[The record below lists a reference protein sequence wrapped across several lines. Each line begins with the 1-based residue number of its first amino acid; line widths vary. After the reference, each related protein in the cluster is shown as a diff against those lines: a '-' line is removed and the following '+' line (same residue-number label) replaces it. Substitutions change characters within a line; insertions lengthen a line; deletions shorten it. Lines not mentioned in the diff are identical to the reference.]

1 MTKLHELSQLG
12 QAVWLDFIRRSFI
25 SSGELQGL
33 LDAGIRGITSNPTIF
48 EKAIAGSD
56 DYDIQ
61 MEQLVAEGRSVDQ
74 IYEALA
80 INDIAQAADML
91 RSLYDTTGG
100 TDGFVSLEVSPT
112 LAHDTAGTIADAKR
126 LFTVLNRPNIMI
138 KIPGTPAGVPAIT
151 EAIAAGVNVN
161 VTLLFS
167 LEQYE
172 AIANAYIAGLERRVA
187 AGQEIKQIASVA
199 SFFVSRVDTAV
210 DKLLDAQGRSD
221 LVGKAAIAN
230 AKLAYV
236 RFKELFSGPRWDKL
250 AAKGAQLQ
258 RPLWAST
265 GTKDARF
272 SDTLYVDT
280 LIGPA
285 TVNTMPPAT
294 IEAFMDH
301 GTVKS
306 TVEDGI
312 DEARRHLEQL
322 AALNIDMAAIT
333 HKLQVDGVDSFA
345 KSFEALMQ
353 SVSDKREA
361 TMRVGK

>member
-1 MTKLHELSQLG
+1 MTNLHELSQLG

-33 LDAGIRGITSNPTIF
+33 LDAGVRGITSNPTIF
-48 EKAIAGSD
+48 EKAIAGSN
-56 DYDIQ
+56 DYDSE
-61 MEQLVAEGRSVDQ
+61 MEQLVAEGRSVDE

-91 RSLYDTTGG
+91 RPLYDSTGG

-112 LAHDTAGTIADAKR
+112 LAHDTFGTIDDAKR
-126 LFTVLNRPNIMI
+126 LFATLHRPNIMI
-138 KIPGTPAGVPAIT
+138 KIPGTPEGVPAIT
-151 EAIAAGVNVN
+151 EVIAAGVNVN

-172 AIANAYIAGLERRVA
+172 AIANAYIAGLECRVA
-187 AGQEIKQIASVA
+187 AGLEIKHIASVA

-210 DKLLDAQGRSD
+210 DKLLDAQGHSD
-221 LVGKAAIAN
+221 MVGKAAIAN
-230 AKLAYV
+230 AKLAYA
-236 RFKELFSGPRWDKL
+236 RFKELFSGPRWEKL

-265 GTKDARF
+265 GTKDVRF

-280 LIGPA
+280 LIGPH

-294 IEAFMDH
+294 IDAFMDH

-306 TVEDGI
+306 TVEDDVEG
-312 DEARRHLEQL
+312 ARKYLEQL
-322 AALNIDMAAIT
+322 AELNIDMDAIT
-333 HKLQVDGVDSFA
+333 DKLQIDGVDSFA
-345 KSFEALMQ
+345 KSFESLMQ
-353 SVSDKREA
+353 SVADKREA
-361 TMRVGK
+361 TQRA

>member
-1 MTKLHELSQLG
+1 MTNLHELSQLG
-12 QAVWLDFIRRSFI
+12 QAVWLDFIRLSFI

-33 LDAGIRGITSNPTIF
+33 LDAGVRGITSNPTIF
-48 EKAIAGSD
+48 EKAIAGSN
-56 DYDIQ
+56 DYDSE
-61 MEQLVAEGRSVDQ
+61 MEQLVAEGRSVDE

-91 RSLYDTTGG
+91 RPLYDSTGG

-112 LAHDTAGTIADAKR
+112 LAHDTFGTIADAKR
-126 LFTVLNRPNIMI
+126 LFATLHRPNIMI
-138 KIPGTPAGVPAIT
+138 KIPGTPEGVPAIT
-151 EAIAAGVNVN
+151 EVIAAGVNVN

-187 AGQEIKQIASVA
+187 AGLEIKHIASVA

-210 DKLLDAQGRSD
+210 DKLLDAQGHSD
-221 LVGKAAIAN
+221 MVGKAAIAN
-230 AKLAYV
+230 AKLAYA
-236 RFKELFSGPRWDKL
+236 RFKELFSGPRWEKL

-265 GTKDARF
+265 GTKDVRF

-280 LIGPA
+280 LIGPH

-294 IEAFMDH
+294 IDAFMDH

-306 TVEDGI
+306 TVEDDVEG
-312 DEARRHLEQL
+312 ARKYLEQL
-322 AALNIDMAAIT
+322 AELNIDMDAIT
-333 HKLQVDGVDSFA
+333 DKLQIDGVDSFA
-345 KSFEALMQ
+345 KSFESLMQ
-353 SVSDKREA
+353 SVADKREA
-361 TMRVGK
+361 TQRA

>member
-56 DYDIQ
+56 DYDSS
-61 MEQLVAEGRSVDQ
+61 MEQLVAAGKSVDQ
-74 IYEALA
+74 IYEELA
-80 INDIAQAADML
+80 IDDIGQAADML

-100 TDGFVSLEVSPT
+100 GDGFVSLEVSPT
-112 LAHDTAGTIADAKR
+112 LAHDTFGTIEDAKR
-126 LFTVLNRPNIMI
+126 LFATLNRPNIMI
-138 KIPGTPAGVPAIT
+138 KIPGTPEGVPAIT
-151 EAIAAGVNVN
+151 DVIAAGVNVN

-187 AGQEIKQIASVA
+187 AGLEIQHIASVA

-221 LVGKAAIAN
+221 LVGKAAVAN
-230 AKLAYV
+230 AKLAYA
-236 RFKELFSGPRWDKL
+236 RFKELFSGPRWERL

-265 GTKDARF
+265 GTKDKRF

-280 LIGPA
+280 LIGPY

-306 TVEDGI
+306 TVEDDVEGARTYLAQLAELGI
-312 DEARRHLEQL
+312 DM
-322 AALNIDMAAIT
+322 DAIT
-333 HKLQVDGVDSFA
+333 HQLQVDGVESFA
-345 KSFEALMQ
+345 KSFESLMQ
-353 SVSDKREA
+353 SVAEKREM
-361 TMRVGK
+361 TLK

>member
-1 MTKLHELSQLG
+1 MTRLHELSQLG

-33 LDAGIRGITSNPTIF
+33 LDDGIRGITSNPTIF

-56 DYDIQ
+56 DYDSQ

-80 INDIAQAADML
+80 INDIAQSADML

-126 LFTVLNRPNIMI
+126 LFAILNRPNIMI

-151 EAIAAGVNVN
+151 EAIASGVNVN

-187 AGQEIKQIASVA
+187 AGQEIKHIASVA

-230 AKLAYV
+230 AKLAYA

-301 GTVKS
+301 GTVKT

-333 HKLQVDGVDSFA
+333 HKLQVDGVDSFG
-345 KSFEALMQ
+345 KSFETLMQ

-361 TMRVGK
+361 SMRV

>member
-1 MTKLHELSQLG
+1 MTNLHELSQLG

-33 LDAGIRGITSNPTIF
+33 LDAGVRGITSNPTIF
-48 EKAIAGSD
+48 EKAIAGSN
-56 DYDIQ
+56 DYDSE
-61 MEQLVAEGRSVDQ
+61 MEQLVAEGRSVDE

-91 RSLYDTTGG
+91 RPLYDSTGG

-112 LAHDTAGTIADAKR
+112 LAHDTFGIIADAKR
-126 LFTVLNRPNIMI
+126 LFATLHRPNIMI
-138 KIPGTPAGVPAIT
+138 KIPGTPEGVPAIT
-151 EAIAAGVNVN
+151 EVIAAGVNVN

-187 AGQEIKQIASVA
+187 AGLEIKHIASVA

-210 DKLLDAQGRSD
+210 DKLLDAQGHSD
-221 LVGKAAIAN
+221 MVGKAAIAN
-230 AKLAYV
+230 AKLAYA
-236 RFKELFSGPRWDKL
+236 RFKELFSGPRWEKL

-265 GTKDARF
+265 GTKDVRF

-280 LIGPA
+280 LIGPH

-294 IEAFMDH
+294 IDAFMDH

-306 TVEDGI
+306 TVEDDVEG
-312 DEARRHLEQL
+312 ARKYLEQL
-322 AALNIDMAAIT
+322 AELNIDMDAIT
-333 HKLQVDGVDSFA
+333 DKLQIDGVDSFA
-345 KSFEALMQ
+345 KSFESLMQ
-353 SVSDKREA
+353 SVADKREA
-361 TMRVGK
+361 TQRA

>member
-1 MTKLHELSQLG
+1 MTNLHELSQLG

-33 LDAGIRGITSNPTIF
+33 LDAGVRGITSNPTIF
-48 EKAIAGSD
+48 EKAIAGSN
-56 DYDIQ
+56 DYDSE
-61 MEQLVAEGRSVDQ
+61 MEQLVAEGRSVDE

-91 RSLYDTTGG
+91 RPLYDSTGG

-112 LAHDTAGTIADAKR
+112 LAHDTFGTIADAKR
-126 LFTVLNRPNIMI
+126 LFATLHRPNIMI
-138 KIPGTPAGVPAIT
+138 KIPGTPEGVPAIT
-151 EAIAAGVNVN
+151 EVIAAGVNVN

-187 AGQEIKQIASVA
+187 AGLEIKHIASVA

-210 DKLLDAQGRSD
+210 DKLLDAQGHSD
-221 LVGKAAIAN
+221 MVGKAAIAN
-230 AKLAYV
+230 AKLAYA
-236 RFKELFSGPRWDKL
+236 RFKELFSGPRWEKL

-265 GTKDARF
+265 GTKDVRF

-280 LIGPA
+280 LIGPH

-294 IEAFMDH
+294 IDAFMDH

-306 TVEDGI
+306 TVEDDVEG
-312 DEARRHLEQL
+312 ARKYLEQL
-322 AALNIDMAAIT
+322 AELNIDMDAIT
-333 HKLQVDGVDSFA
+333 DKLQIDGVDSFA
-345 KSFEALMQ
+345 KSFESLMQ
-353 SVSDKREA
+353 SVADKREA
-361 TMRVGK
+361 TQRA